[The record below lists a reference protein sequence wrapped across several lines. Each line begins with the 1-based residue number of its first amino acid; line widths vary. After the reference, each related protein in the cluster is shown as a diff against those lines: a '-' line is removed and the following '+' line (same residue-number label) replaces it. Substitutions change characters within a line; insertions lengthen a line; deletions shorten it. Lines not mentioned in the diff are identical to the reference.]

1 VRVSH
6 LVIGLTNG
14 PSIAQPGLLKGAP
27 SWARETDVGINGLIK
42 SVEIAE
48 CVSVNMT
55 NVSVDYDSQG
65 KPIGYFSVRRKPSR
79 KRIEAITGVYQ
90 EMMRSG

>member
-1 VRVSH
+1 
-6 LVIGLTNG
+6 
-14 PSIAQPGLLKGAP
+14 
-27 SWARETDVGINGLIK
+27 
-42 SVEIAE
+42 
-48 CVSVNMT
+48 MT